1 MLITIKEKIEVN
13 ENYLMPKLDPDPFA
27 GLDLDRI
34 LLFGMLG
41 NDFQIGTGF
50 LITKISKPFF
60 EAEMFT
66 DEMEPT
72 IKNGDIVTV
81 DTSDR
86 KYVGGEIYAL
96 FTENGV
102 GNYVSFVIRR
112 LFYDE
117 DSHIA
122 ILKKDDVGGDD
133 YDYEALRCD
142 DLNEIILGRVRLST
156 ELEKEF

>member
-66 DEMEPT
+66 YEMEPT

-81 DTSDR
+81 DTSNR
-86 KYVGGEIYAL
+86 EYVEGEIYAL

-102 GNYVSFVIRR
+102 GNYISFEIRR
-112 LFYDE
+112 LFYDK

-122 ILKKDDVGGDD
+122 ILKKDNKDGDD
-133 YDYEALRCD
+133 YDYNALKCD
-142 DLNEIILGRVRLST
+142 DLDKIILGRVRLS
-156 ELEKEF
+156 